1 MITGVREYFSF
12 TSSHPCICL
21 VPDLFL
27 VAAWRSEQAR
37 KMNGISLLLGRLERA
52 GVTDQHKTSSLSW
65 AGADVTHWTG
75 KLHQTYSCNPTL
87 WLIWSVISP
96 VFHFNRCDYSAVAGL
111 SDLIKI
117 NFRVKD
123 LADFRSQ
130 IQASSVKTCRPSQSP
145 LGRAVRHPAITHSHL
160 SKLIISSTA

>member
-1 MITGVREYFSF
+1 
-12 TSSHPCICL
+12 
-21 VPDLFL
+21 
-27 VAAWRSEQAR
+27 
-37 KMNGISLLLGRLERA
+37 MNGINVLMGCPKLP
-52 GVTDQHKTSSLSW
+52 GVTDQRKTSSLSSAW
-65 AGADVTHWTG
+65 ADVTHWSG

-123 LADFRSQ
+123 LAEFSSQ
-130 IQASSVKTCRPSQSP
+130 IRASSVKTCSTSQS
-145 LGRAVRHPAITHSHL
+145 
-160 SKLIISSTA
+160 ISSQDGRL